1 MRDILFKGKRKDNRE
16 WMCGFV
22 AYTPS
27 VLLHSSESFIIVF
40 GGIES
45 GEPIFDYHEVIP
57 ETVCQFSGHRVNGVN
72 LYESDIVRNEK
83 MEDEYDTTEYLVCV
97 FIKEWAM
104 FGLLTI
110 EEYHKY
116 NKEGAEALDEESF
129 WTFPINDKDNEQRR
143 ICGSVYSN
151 PELLNI

>member
-1 MRDILFKGKRKDNRE
+1 MREYSFKGKKIDTGNWVYGNGVVVVDKDYIAIPLTKD
-16 WMCGFV
+16 V
-22 AYTPS
+22 T
-27 VLLHSSESFIIVF
+27 SSDYAITLAKIV
-40 GGIES
+40 
-45 GEPIFDYHEVIP
+45 P
-57 ETVCQFSGHRVNGVN
+57 ETVCQFSGHQVNGIN

-116 NKEGAEALDEESF
+116 KKEGAEALDETMF

-143 ICGSVYSN
+143 ICGNIYSH
-151 PELLNI
+151 PELLQSL